1 MTKKSTILK
10 TRQERQSQAKLQ
22 SIWNNMDIKV
32 EKDDSNLRFDKFLR
46 KLLVNAP
53 LAFIFKGIRQ
63 GKFLVNNKKAEQSYR
78 LKESDSIS
86 IDIPKEEYEKLISKE
101 VKRYEVNQLRFKIL
115 YEDDDLLIVDKPAFL
130 ASHSGTSEMRDNL
143 IDEVRFYLKDKQN
156 RSSLANRLDKETSGI
171 VLIAKNKQALRKL
184 NNDIKERKVKK
195 YYLALVSGKIKNKSG
210 TLIFNLERFDKKFE
224 TKIQVSEEGKYSETK
239 YKVLKEFND
248 FTLLELEL
256 ITGRMHQIRV
266 HLQELGNP
274 IIGDKLYGDEDI
286 NKKFKL
292 NRQFLH
298 AYKVIF
304 NHPVTG
310 KLIEIESKLPEELN
324 KLLKTF

>member
-1 MTKKSTILK
+1 MQI
-10 TRQERQSQAKLQ
+10 QVQ
-22 SIWNNMDIKV
+22 
-32 EKDDSNLRFDKFLR
+32 KDDSGLRFDKFLR

-63 GKFLVNNKKAEQSYR
+63 GKFLVNGKKQEQSYR
-78 LKESDSIS
+78 LKENDLIE
-86 IDIPKEEYEKLISKE
+86 IKIENEEYSKLISKE
-101 VKRYEVNQLRFKIL
+101 VKRYEVNKLRFKVL

-130 ASHSGTSEMRDNL
+130 ASHSGTSEMHDNL
-143 IDEVRFYLKDKQN
+143 IDEVRFYLKDKEN
-156 RSSLANRLDKETSGI
+156 RSSLANRIDKETSGI
-171 VLIAKNKQALRKL
+171 VLIAKNKTALRKL
-184 NNDIKERKVKK
+184 NKDIKERKVKK
-195 YYLALVSGKIKNKSG
+195 YYLALVSGHFENKSG
-210 TLIFNLERFDKKFE
+210 TLISNLERFDKKFE

-239 YKVLKEFND
+239 YKVVKEFKD

-274 IIGDKLYGDEDI
+274 VIGDKLYGDEDI

-304 NHPVTG
+304 NHPVTNK
-310 KLIEIESKLPEELN
+310 KLEIESALPNELG